1 MHCVELSHQ
10 LDRLRRDVRQLI
22 VQLVQKTLALGEI
35 GLAAEI
41 TLQLV

>member
-1 MHCVELSHQ
+1 VELSHQ

-22 VQLVQKTLALGEI
+22 VQLVQVTLALGEI
-35 GLAAEI
+35 RLAAEI